1 MESGDVINM
10 TRYVSSPYIIHQS
23 TIGEKVKLY
32 NDYSKRYHLLTEEE
46 IRILLQCKK
55 PLSYN
60 ELCSHFQSQLIDRCI
75 ERFLLL

>member
-46 IRILLQCKK
+46 IRILLQCKNRCHTM
-55 PLSYN
+55 SYAPTFKVN
-60 ELCSHFQSQLIDRCI
+60 
-75 ERFLLL
+75 

>member
-46 IRILLQCKK
+46 IRILLQ
-55 PLSYN
+55 LS
-60 ELCSHFQSQLIDRCI
+60 LIHI
-75 ERFLLL
+75 